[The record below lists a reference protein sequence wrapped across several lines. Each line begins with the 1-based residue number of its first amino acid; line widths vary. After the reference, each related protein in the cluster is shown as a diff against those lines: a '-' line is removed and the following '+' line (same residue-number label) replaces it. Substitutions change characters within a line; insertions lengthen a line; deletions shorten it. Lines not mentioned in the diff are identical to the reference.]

1 MNERLSHDER
11 REQLVAAAL
20 AVALREGVEAVTI
33 RSVAREAG
41 VRPGIIH
48 YVFRDKHEMLAALS
62 RQVAAIASTFLDDA
76 IATGGGDIGTT
87 MHALADG
94 MWKGLEARSH
104 HQLLTIEIATLGAR
118 DERMRAIVLDQLREQ
133 WGASEQYLSAAA
145 QLSGVT
151 YSMDVSLLARMVS
164 AEIDGIQIAW
174 MVEHDDAAAIASFHA
189 IADVILGTV
198 RPLERR

>member
-1 MNERLSHDER
+1 VNERLSQEQR

-41 VRPGIIH
+41 VRPGVIH

-62 RQVAAIASTFLDDA
+62 RRVAAIASTFLDDA
-76 IATGGGDIGTT
+76 IAAGGDISTT
-87 MHALADG
+87 MHALADA

-118 DERMRAIVLDQLREQ
+118 DERMRAIVLDQLKEQ
-133 WGASEQYLSAAA
+133 WAASEQYLSAAA
-145 QLSGVT
+145 RLSGVT
-151 YSMDVSLLARMVS
+151 YSMDVALLARMVS

-189 IADVILGTV
+189 VADAILGTV
-198 RPLERR
+198 RPLGRR

>member
-1 MNERLSHDER
+1 MNERLSHEER
-11 REQLVAAAL
+11 REQLVEAAL

-62 RQVAAIASTFLDDA
+62 RRVAAVASTFLDDA
-76 IATGGGDIGTT
+76 LTAGGDITT
-87 MHALADG
+87 MMHALADG
-94 MWKGLEARSH
+94 MWKGIEARSH

-118 DERMRAIVLDQLREQ
+118 DDRMRAIVLEQLREQ
-133 WGASEQYLSAAA
+133 WAASEQYLGAAA
-145 QLSGVT
+145 RLAGVQ
-151 YSMDVSLLARMVS
+151 YSMDIALLARMVS

-189 IADVILGTV
+189 IADAILGTV
-198 RPLERR
+198 RPLE

>member
-1 MNERLSHDER
+1 VNERLSHEER
-11 REQLVAAAL
+11 REQLVEAAL

-62 RQVAAIASTFLDDA
+62 QRVAAVASTFLDDA
-76 IATGGGDIGTT
+76 LTAGGDITT
-87 MHALADG
+87 MMHALADG
-94 MWKGLEARSH
+94 MWKGIEARSH

-133 WGASEQYLSAAA
+133 WAASEQYLGAAA
-145 QLSGVT
+145 RLAGVQ
-151 YSMDVSLLARMVS
+151 YSMDIALLARMVS

-189 IADVILGTV
+189 IADAILGTV
-198 RPLERR
+198 RPLE

>member
-1 MNERLSHDER
+1 MNERLSHEER

-62 RQVAAIASTFLDDA
+62 RKVAAIASTYLDDA
-76 IATGGGDIGTT
+76 IAAGGDISTT
-87 MHALADG
+87 MHALADA

-118 DERMRAIVLDQLREQ
+118 DDRMRAIVLDQLKEQ
-133 WGASEQYLSAAA
+133 WAASEQYLTAAA
-145 QLSGVT
+145 QLSGVR
-151 YSMDVSLLARMVS
+151 YSMDVALLARMVS

-198 RPLERR
+198 RPLGRP

>member
-1 MNERLSHDER
+1 MNERLSHEQR

-20 AVALREGVEAVTI
+20 AVALREGVEAVTV

-76 IATGGGDIGTT
+76 ITAGGDISTT
-87 MHALADG
+87 MHALADA

-118 DERMRAIVLDQLREQ
+118 DERMRAIVLDQLKAQ
-133 WGASEQYLSAAA
+133 WAASEKYLSAAA
-145 QLSGVT
+145 QLAGVT
-151 YSMDVSLLARMVS
+151 YSMDVALLARMVS

-189 IADVILGTV
+189 VADAILGTV
-198 RPLERR
+198 RPLGKR

>member
-1 MNERLSHDER
+1 VNERLSQEQR

-41 VRPGIIH
+41 VRPGVIH

-62 RQVAAIASTFLDDA
+62 RRVAAIASTFLDDA
-76 IATGGGDIGTT
+76 IAAGGDISTT
-87 MHALADG
+87 MHALADA

-118 DERMRAIVLDQLREQ
+118 DERMRAIVLDQLKEQ
-133 WGASEQYLSAAA
+133 WAASEQYLSAAA

-151 YSMDVSLLARMVS
+151 YSMDVALLARMVS

-189 IADVILGTV
+189 VADAILGTV
-198 RPLERR
+198 RPLGRR

>member
-1 MNERLSHDER
+1 MNERLSHEQR

-62 RQVAAIASTFLDDA
+62 QQVAAIAATFLDDA
-76 IATGGGDIGTT
+76 IAGGGDISTT
-87 MHALADG
+87 MHALADA
-94 MWKGLEARSH
+94 MWKGVEARSH

-118 DERMRAIVLDQLREQ
+118 DERMRAIVLEQLREQ
-133 WGASEQYLSAAA
+133 WVASEQYLTAAA
-145 QLSGVT
+145 QRAGVT
-151 YSMDVSLLARMVS
+151 YAMDVALLARMVS

-174 MVEHDDAAAIASFHA
+174 MVEHDDAAAVASFHA
-189 IADVILGTV
+189 VADAILGLV
-198 RPLERR
+198 RPQPEP

>member
-1 MNERLSHDER
+1 VNERLSHEER

-62 RQVAAIASTFLDDA
+62 RKVAAIASTYLDDA
-76 IATGGGDIGTT
+76 IAAGGDISTT
-87 MHALADG
+87 MHALADA

-118 DERMRAIVLDQLREQ
+118 DDRMRAIVLDQLKEQ
-133 WGASEQYLSAAA
+133 WAASEQYLTAAA
-145 QLSGVT
+145 QLSGVR
-151 YSMDVSLLARMVS
+151 YSMDVALLARMVS

-198 RPLERR
+198 RPLGRP

>member
-1 MNERLSHDER
+1 MNERLSHEER

-48 YVFRDKHEMLAALS
+48 YVFQDKHEMLAALS
-62 RQVAAIASTFLDDA
+62 RQVAAIASTYLDDA
-76 IATGGGDIGTT
+76 IAAGGDISTT

-133 WGASEQYLSAAA
+133 WAASEQYLTAAA
-145 QLSGVT
+145 RLSGVT
-151 YSMDVSLLARMVS
+151 YSMEVPLLARMVS

-189 IADVILGTV
+189 IADAILGTV
-198 RPLERR
+198 RPLDER